1 MVPSA
6 NTNEGQPKGVAL
18 APAAPGPGTDA
29 AAPAGVVDDAA
40 CVAAILRGERGAF
53 ADLYQRHKEAL
64 FRTAMAITH
73 ERGAAEELLQEGFL
87 RAYRF
92 MDRVQLAPGAS
103 LRPWLHR
110 ILINLCYDWC
120 ARQRHEAPADDDLLR
135 RLDCGHPSP
144 ERQTVDRDQARGVA
158 EAVALLPF
166 KQRIVVIL
174 FYLQDMDLQ
183 EIATT
188 LALPAGTVKS
198 RLHYGRVR
206 LREIMEAGG
215 RLDLPLAERVAHA
228 PLVS

>member
-1 MVPSA
+1 MAPIVSDIEPERPADEQALVGRPDGSA
-6 NTNEGQPKGVAL
+6 P
-18 APAAPGPGTDA
+18 
-29 AAPAGVVDDAA
+29 DDAA
-40 CVAAILRGERGAF
+40 CVAAILRGDRRAF

-92 MDRVQLAPGAS
+92 IDRVQLAPGAS

-120 ARQRHEAPADDDLLR
+120 ARQRHEAAADDELLG
-135 RLDCGHPSP
+135 RLDSGHPSP
-144 ERQTVDRDQARGVA
+144 ERQTVDQDQARGVA

-174 FYLQDMDLQ
+174 FYMHDMDLH
-183 EIATT
+183 EIAAT

-198 RLHYGRVR
+198 RLHYARVR
-206 LREIMEAGG
+206 LREIMEAGS
-215 RLDLPLAERVAHA
+215 RVDLPMTERVAHA
-228 PLVS
+228 PLGG